1 MRYMFRI
8 PVCISTLWECSSAS
22 CAHRF
27 VAVLCGPW
35 CELAL
40 PSGAGPPRRHCLTA
54 MQGTSFNTEGSAG
67 PVRAALDEANL
78 LAYLQ
83 RTASAALPPSPRLSV
98 RQFAHGQSNPTYLL
112 TLTAGEGGQQAGGV
126 SKLVL
131 RKKPPGVILASA
143 HAVEREYQ
151 VISAL
156 HAQRSVPVSGQLH
169 NSPLCRGCH
178 YENLTT
184 GFPPVLLSF
193 IGSASHRPMSR

>member
-1 MRYMFRI
+1 
-8 PVCISTLWECSSAS
+8 
-22 CAHRF
+22 
-27 VAVLCGPW
+27 
-35 CELAL
+35 
-40 PSGAGPPRRHCLTA
+40 

-112 TLTAGEGGQQAGGV
+112 TLTAGQQAGGV

-169 NSPLCRGCH
+169 YLPLCRGCR
-178 YENLTT
+178 YDNNREACC
-184 GFPPVLLSF
+184 SC
-193 IGSASHRPMSR
+193 S

>member
-1 MRYMFRI
+1 
-8 PVCISTLWECSSAS
+8 
-22 CAHRF
+22 
-27 VAVLCGPW
+27 
-35 CELAL
+35 
-40 PSGAGPPRRHCLTA
+40 

-83 RTASAALPPSPRLSV
+83 RTAPAALPPSPRLSV

-112 TLTAGEGGQQAGGV
+112 TLTAGEGGQQAGV

-184 GFPPVLLSF
+184 GKRVALVHRFRVPSSYVKMSGCWARLST
-193 IGSASHRPMSR
+193 SCSSRRAQSSW